1 MEYSMIVARIDTDR
15 GIDRQELEA
24 LVNRTIEA
32 SGASQARNIL
42 IIPPDITRL
51 HSQAGTITSL
61 LVKRLG
67 SRVSAI
73 LPALGTHAPMSAE
86 ELRRM
91 YAGCEP
97 ALFRIHDWR
106 HDVVELGR
114 IPEESMRALSEGRV
128 SYSYPVQVNRLLVE
142 GGFDLI
148 ISIGQVVPH
157 EVAGMANQAKNIFVG
172 TGGKEAIDRS
182 HYLGAVC
189 GLERIMGTADNPVRK
204 VLDEALKLAAPQLPP
219 LFWILTV
226 MASAA
231 DGSLAM
237 RGYFAGDDRS
247 AFEQAAEL
255 SRAVNIELF
264 DSPLQ
269 KAVVWLDPSEYRS
282 TWLGNKAVYRLRMA
296 MADGGTL
303 LILAPG
309 LKGFGEDPG
318 IDALIRKYGY
328 RPAAEIQT
336 LVAREP
342 ELAGNLSSAAHLIH
356 GSSEGRF
363 RIVYAPGQGVSREE
377 IESVGYAWEDLETA
391 HARYRPEGKTTGW
404 YRTDDSEAFF
414 FVQNPAL
421 GLWSTREKMHQ
432 R

>member
-1 MEYSMIVARIDTDR
+1 MIVEKINTDW
-15 GIDRQELEA
+15 GINLQELEE
-24 LVNRTIEA
+24 LVDRTIEA
-32 SGASQARNIL
+32 SGASQARSIL

-67 SRVSAI
+67 PKVSAI

-86 ELRRM
+86 ELHRM
-91 YAGCEP
+91 FAGCNP
-97 ALFRIHDWR
+97 SLFRVHDWR
-106 HDVVELGR
+106 RDVVELGR
-114 IPEESMRALSEGRV
+114 IPEESMRALSGGRV

-148 ISIGQVVPH
+148 LSVGQVVPH

-189 GLERIMGTADNPVRK
+189 GLEHIMGKLDNPVRK
-204 VLDEALKLAAPQLPP
+204 VLDEALKLAGPKLPP

-226 MASAA
+226 MASAQ

-237 RGYFAGDDRS
+237 RGYFAGSDRS

-255 SRAVNIELF
+255 SRTVNIELF
-264 DSPLQ
+264 DMPVQ

-318 IDALIRKYGY
+318 IDALIRTYGY
-328 RPAAEIQT
+328 RAASEIQS
-336 LVAREP
+336 LVDCEP
-342 ELAGNLSSAAHLIH
+342 GLAGNLSAAAHLIH
-356 GSSEGRF
+356 GSGEGRF
-363 RIVYAPGQGVSREE
+363 RIVYAPGRGVSRQE
-377 IESVGYAWEDLETA
+377 IESVGYAWEDLEKA
-391 HARYRPEGKTTGW
+391 RARYQPEGRTSGW
-404 YRTDDSEAFF
+404 YETADGEAFF

-432 R
+432 G